1 MKDWLPDFSKAWERG
16 ESFRKDIEQYLTQVQ
31 RDMEKMFT
39 DLRRGFD
46 LQVEEASRFIK
57 KFIPSINVIEDENK
71 ITIKAELPGV
81 EPKDVN
87 LTIENDTLIIEGER
101 KEERQSEKEQFKLI
115 ESAYGHFKRVIAL
128 PESIDANKIE
138 ANYKN
143 GVLTIIL
150 PKKEEAKRTKQKI
163 EIKTENP

>member
-101 KEERQSEKEQFKLI
+101 KEEGQSEKEQFKLI
-115 ESAYGHFKRVIAL
+115 ESAYGHFKSVIAL
-128 PESIDANKIE
+128 PESIDASKIE

-150 PKKEEAKRTKQKI
+150 PKKEGAKRTKQKI
-163 EIKTENP
+163 EIKIENP